1 MNVNPVGKWK
11 MIERI
16 IRWQQPV
23 IKQTLI
29 ISSIVMGSL
38 LSSGLSAQNSS
49 EISEQYPEV
58 ADLFNA
64 FDVTQAKAFE
74 EIAAI
79 NSDPA
84 TQQMRNELQMNM
96 KLRASMSMRE
106 MMASGMM
113 THEVAMETGM
123 GNGPH
128 HDLEVAARMRLLE
141 VMRSKHSNESAETAF
156 ENSSAISRHT
166 AEVFK
171 HGRNF
176 EEALFAIYI
185 DDEVDDKLAAV
196 ADAIESYL
204 SDDQHSVAIVP
215 KESDY
220 LLSHDQA
227 NGLKTA
233 FPLLRGFMW
242 THQWLQLAALEAVI
256 LQGLDSQFNGGV
268 DVALERFWNKIGSSG
283 GMTMFPAPGEL
294 PMAPAIAPD
303 LYSQSP
309 EAAIILDNLNL
320 LETVIADIL
329 AFPNAENRD
338 ELMDQA
344 IAYFTGKD
352 TNNAQSM
359 DYLLFAL
366 RGGIYNQG
374 GPAVGD
380 LMQSERNRAREA
392 MNMQHNMI
400 MSSPQ

>member
-1 MNVNPVGKWK
+1 
-11 MIERI
+11 MIKKI
-16 IRWQQPV
+16 VRWQQPV
-23 IKQTLI
+23 IKKVLI
-29 ISSIVMGSL
+29 ISSMVLNSL
-38 LSSGLSAQNSS
+38 ISSGLSAQNTAV
-49 EISEQYPEV
+49 ISEQYPEV

-64 FDVTQAKAFE
+64 FDVTQAKALE

-79 NSDPA
+79 NADPA
-84 TQQMRNELQMNM
+84 TQQVRNELQMNM
-96 KLRASMSMRE
+96 NMRASMTMRE
-106 MMASGMM
+106 MMASGLM
-113 THEVAMETGM
+113 TQEAAMEMGM
-123 GNGPH
+123 NNGPH

-141 VMRSKHSNESAETAF
+141 VMRGKHSNESAEAAF
-156 ENSSAISRHT
+156 ENSSAIDRYT

-176 EEALFAIYI
+176 EKALFIIYL
-185 DDEVDDKLAAV
+185 DGDVDDKLAAV
-196 ADAIESYL
+196 ANAIENYL

-220 LLSHDQA
+220 LLSHEQA

-256 LQGLDSQFNGGV
+256 LQGLDPQFNGGV

-329 AFPNAENRD
+329 AFPNAQSRE
-338 ELMDQA
+338 ELMNQA
-344 IAYFTGKD
+344 TTYFTGKD

-374 GPAVGD
+374 GPAVGE

-392 MNMQHNMI
+392 MDMQHNMI

>member
-1 MNVNPVGKWK
+1 MTSLS
-11 MIERI
+11 
-16 IRWQQPV
+16 IRACQAILNRLSLALACV
-23 IKQTLI
+23 IAFA
-29 ISSIVMGSL
+29 
-38 LSSGLSAQNSS
+38 LSASVNAQDAALI
-49 EISEQYPEV
+49 EEKYPEV

-64 FDVTQAKAFE
+64 FDITQATALE

-79 NSDPA
+79 NANPA
-84 TQQMRNELQMNM
+84 TQQARNELQMNM
-96 KLRASMSMRE
+96 NMRANMSMSE

-113 THEVAMETGM
+113 THDGPMDMHMGM
-123 GNGPH
+123 SNGPY
-128 HDLEVAARMRLLE
+128 HDREVAARVRLLE
-141 VMRSKHSNESAETAF
+141 LMRGKHSNEDAEDAF
-156 ENSSAISRHT
+156 ENSSAIGRHT

-185 DDEVDDKLAAV
+185 DDDVEDKLAAV
-196 ADAIESYL
+196 AAAIEDYL
-204 SDDQHSVAIVP
+204 GDDQHSVATVP

-220 LLSHDQA
+220 LLEHDQA

-233 FPLLRGFMW
+233 FPLLSGFLW
-242 THQWLQLAALEAVI
+242 THQWMQLAALEAVI
-256 LQGLDSQFNGGV
+256 LEGLDSQFTGGIN
-268 DVALERFWNKIGSSG
+268 VALERFWNKVGSSG
-283 GMTMFPAPGEL
+283 GMTMFPAPSEL

-329 AFPNAENRD
+329 AFPNVENRD
-338 ELMDQA
+338 ELMDA
-344 IAYFTGKD
+344 AVSYFTDKES
-352 TNNAQSM
+352 NNAQSM

-374 GPAVGD
+374 GPAVGE

>member
-1 MNVNPVGKWK
+1 
-11 MIERI
+11 MIETI
-16 IRWQQPV
+16 FRWQQPV

-29 ISSIVMGSL
+29 ISSIVLSSF
-38 LSSGLSAQNSS
+38 LSSGLSAQNTD
-49 EISEQYPEV
+49 EISKQYPEV

-64 FDVTQAKAFE
+64 FDVTQAKALE

-79 NSDPA
+79 NAYPA
-84 TQQMRNELQMNM
+84 TQQVRNELQMNM
-96 KLRASMSMRE
+96 NMRASMSMRE

-113 THEVAMETGM
+113 TQEAAMEMGM
-123 GNGPH
+123 NNGPH
-128 HDLEVAARMRLLE
+128 HDLEVAARIRLLE
-141 VMRSKHSNESAETAF
+141 VMRGKHSNESAEAAF
-156 ENSSAISRHT
+156 ENSSAISRYT

-171 HGRNF
+171 RGRNF
-176 EEALFAIYI
+176 EEALFTIYI

-196 ADAIESYL
+196 TDAIESYL
-204 SDDQHSVAIVP
+204 SDDQHSVATVP

-256 LQGLDSQFNGGV
+256 LQGLDPQFNGGV

-338 ELMDQA
+338 ALMDQA

-374 GPAVGD
+374 GPAVGE

-392 MNMQHNMI
+392 MDMQHNMI

>member
-1 MNVNPVGKWK
+1 MKHL
-11 MIERI
+11 
-16 IRWQQPV
+16 
-23 IKQTLI
+23 T
-29 ISSIVMGSL
+29 
-38 LSSGLSAQNSS
+38 SGLYQPILKQLSAFLTSALICAVPVSSYAQNGA
-49 EISEQYPEV
+49 EIREQYPEV

-64 FDVTQAKAFE
+64 FDVTQAKALE

-79 NSDPA
+79 NANPA
-84 TQQMRNELQMNM
+84 TQQARNELKMNM
-96 KLRASMSMRE
+96 NMRASMSMSE
-106 MMASGMM
+106 MMAAGMM
-113 THEVAMETGM
+113 NHDGPVNMDMGM
-123 GNGPH
+123 SNGPH
-128 HDLEVAARMRLLE
+128 YDLEVAARMRLLE
-141 VMRSKHSNESAETAF
+141 LMRGKHSNETAEDAF
-156 ENSSAISRHT
+156 ENSSALGRHT
-166 AEVFK
+166 AEVLK

-176 EEALFAIYI
+176 EEALFTIYI
-185 DDEVDDKLAAV
+185 DDDIEDKLAAV
-196 ADAIESYL
+196 AGAIENYL

-220 LLSHDQA
+220 LLNHDQA
-227 NGLKTA
+227 NGLKAA
-233 FPLLRGFMW
+233 FPLMSGFMW

-268 DVALERFWNKIGSSG
+268 DVALERFWNKVGSSG
-283 GMTMFPAPGEL
+283 GMSMFPAPSEL

-309 EAAIILDNLNL
+309 EAAIILDNLNI
-320 LETVIADIL
+320 LENVIADII
-329 AFPNAENRD
+329 AYPNAENRD

-344 IAYFTGKD
+344 ITYFTDKD

-374 GPAVGD
+374 GPAVGE

>member
-1 MNVNPVGKWK
+1 M
-11 MIERI
+11 
-16 IRWQQPV
+16 
-23 IKQTLI
+23 KQTSIRPYQALLKRLAAPLLGALLFA
-29 ISSIVMGSL
+29 SSASL
-38 LSSGLSAQNSS
+38 NAQDAAQ
-49 EISEQYPEV
+49 IQQQYPEV

-79 NSDPA
+79 NADPA
-84 TQQMRNELQMNM
+84 TQQARNELSMRMNM
-96 KLRASMSMRE
+96 RAQMTMSE
-106 MMASGMM
+106 MMSAGMM
-113 THEVAMETGM
+113 THDGPMDMGM
-123 GNGPH
+123 SNGPH

-141 VMRSKHSNESAETAF
+141 LMRGKHSNEDAETAF
-156 ENSSAISRHT
+156 ENSSAIGRHT

-176 EEALFAIYI
+176 EETLFAIYI
-185 DDEVDDKLAAV
+185 DDDVQDKRAAV
-196 ADAIESYL
+196 NAAIENYL
-204 SDDQHSVAIVP
+204 GDDQHSVATVP

-220 LLSHDQA
+220 LLEHDQA

-233 FPLLRGFMW
+233 FPLLSGFLW

-268 DVALERFWNKIGSSG
+268 DVALERFWNKVGSSG
-283 GMTMFPAPGEL
+283 GMSMFPAPSEL

-320 LETVIADIL
+320 LETVVADIL
-329 AFPNAENRD
+329 AFPNAENRE

-344 IAYFTGKD
+344 VTYFTDKD
-352 TNNAQSM
+352 ANNAQSM

-374 GPAVGD
+374 GPAVGE

>member
-1 MNVNPVGKWK
+1 
-11 MIERI
+11 MIDKI
-16 IRWQQPV
+16 VSWHQPAL
-23 IKQTLI
+23 KRTLI
-29 ISSIVMGSL
+29 ISSLLIGSL
-38 LSSGLSAQNSS
+38 LSAGLSAQNGV
-49 EISEQYPEV
+49 EIRDQYPEV

-64 FDVTQAKAFE
+64 FDVAQAKAFE

-79 NSDPA
+79 NANPA
-84 TQQMRNELQMNM
+84 TQQAQNELEMN
-96 KLRASMSMRE
+96 LSMQANMTMSE
-106 MMASGMM
+106 MMAAGGHGGGM
-113 THEVAMETGM
+113 AMGM
-123 GNGPH
+123 SNGPH
-128 HDLEVAARMRLLE
+128 HDLEVEARVRLLE
-141 VMRSKHSNESAETAF
+141 MTRARYNRAEAESAF
-156 ENSSAISRHT
+156 ENSSAINRHT

-171 HGRNF
+171 RGRSF
-176 EEALFAIYI
+176 EERLFVIYI
-185 DDEVDDKLAAV
+185 DDSIEDKRAAV
-196 ADAIESYL
+196 TAAIEDYL
-204 SDDQHSVAIVP
+204 SDDQHSVATAP

-220 LLSHDQA
+220 LLEHAQA
-227 NGLKTA
+227 NGLKSA
-233 FPLLRGFMW
+233 FPLLRGFLW

-256 LQGLDSQFNGGV
+256 LQGLDSQFTGGV
-268 DVALERFWNKIGSSG
+268 NVALERFWNKVGSSG
-283 GMTMFPAPGEL
+283 GMTMFPAPSEL

-329 AFPNAENRD
+329 AYPNVENRD

-344 IAYFTGKD
+344 VAFFTDKE
-352 TNNAQSM
+352 TNNAESM

-374 GPAVGD
+374 GPAVGE

>member
-1 MNVNPVGKWK
+1 M
-11 MIERI
+11 
-16 IRWQQPV
+16 
-23 IKQTLI
+23 KQT
-29 ISSIVMGSL
+29 SIRPYQAILKGLSASL
-38 LSSGLSAQNSS
+38 LSVLVLASSASLHAQDTAK
-49 EISEQYPEV
+49 IQQQYPEV

-79 NSDPA
+79 NANPA
-84 TQQMRNELQMNM
+84 MQQARNELLMNM
-96 KLRASMSMRE
+96 NMRANMTMSE
-106 MMASGMM
+106 MMSAGMM
-113 THEVAMETGM
+113 THDGPMDMGM
-123 GNGPH
+123 GNGPY
-128 HDLEVAARMRLLE
+128 HDLEVAARVELIE
-141 VMRSKHSNESAETAF
+141 VMRGKHSNETAEAAF
-156 ENSSAISRHT
+156 ENSSAIGRHT

-176 EEALFAIYI
+176 EEALFTIYI
-185 DDEVDDKLAAV
+185 DDDVQDKRAAV
-196 ADAIESYL
+196 AVAIENYL
-204 SDDQHSVAIVP
+204 SDEQHSVATVP

-220 LLSHDQA
+220 LLEHDQA

-233 FPLLRGFMW
+233 FPLLSGFLW
-242 THQWLQLAALEAVI
+242 TQQWLQLAALEAVI

-268 DVALERFWNKIGSSG
+268 DVALERLWNKVGSSG
-283 GMTMFPAPGEL
+283 GMTMFPAPSEL

-320 LETVIADIL
+320 LETVVADIL
-329 AFPNAENRD
+329 AFPNAENRE

-344 IAYFTGKD
+344 VTYFTDKES
-352 TNNAQSM
+352 NNAQSM

-374 GPAVGD
+374 GPAVGE

>member
-1 MNVNPVGKWK
+1 
-11 MIERI
+11 MIKRI
-16 IRWQQPV
+16 VSWQLPV
-23 IKQTLI
+23 IKKALI
-29 ISSIVMGSL
+29 ISSMVLNSL
-38 LSSGLSAQNSS
+38 ISSGLSAQNTAV
-49 EISEQYPEV
+49 ISEQYPEV

-64 FDVTQAKAFE
+64 FDVTQAKALE

-79 NSDPA
+79 NADPA
-84 TQQMRNELQMNM
+84 TQQVRNELQMNM
-96 KLRASMSMRE
+96 NMRASMTMRE

-113 THEVAMETGM
+113 TQEAAMEMGM
-123 GNGPH
+123 NNGPH

-141 VMRSKHSNESAETAF
+141 VMRGKHSNESAEAAF
-156 ENSSAISRHT
+156 ENSSAIDRHT

-176 EEALFAIYI
+176 EEALFTIYI
-185 DDEVDDKLAAV
+185 DGDVDDKLAAV
-196 ADAIESYL
+196 ANAIENYL
-204 SDDQHSVAIVP
+204 SDDQHSVATVP

-220 LLSHDQA
+220 LLSHEQA

-256 LQGLDSQFNGGV
+256 LQGLDPQFNGGV

-329 AFPNAENRD
+329 AFPNVQSRE
-338 ELMDQA
+338 ELMTQA
-344 IAYFTGKD
+344 ITYFTGKD

-374 GPAVGD
+374 GPAVGE

-392 MNMQHNMI
+392 MDMQHNMI

>member
-1 MNVNPVGKWK
+1 

-16 IRWQQPV
+16 FRWQQPV

-29 ISSIVMGSL
+29 ISSIVLSSF
-38 LSSGLSAQNSS
+38 LSSGLSAQNTA

-64 FDVTQAKAFE
+64 FDVTQAKALE

-79 NSDPA
+79 NADPA
-84 TQQMRNELQMNM
+84 TQQVRNELQMNM
-96 KLRASMSMRE
+96 KLRASMTMRE

-113 THEVAMETGM
+113 THEAAMEMGM
-123 GNGPH
+123 NNGPH

-141 VMRSKHSNESAETAF
+141 VMRGKHSNESAEAAF
-156 ENSSAISRHT
+156 ENSSAIGRHT

-176 EEALFAIYI
+176 EKALFTIYI
-185 DDEVDDKLAAV
+185 DDDVDDKLAAV

-204 SDDQHSVAIVP
+204 SDDQHSVAVVP

-233 FPLLRGFMW
+233 FPLLRGLLW

-256 LQGLDSQFNGGV
+256 LQGLDPQFNGGV

-344 IAYFTGKD
+344 ITYFTGKD
-352 TNNAQSM
+352 SNNAQSM

-374 GPAVGD
+374 GPAVGE

-400 MSSPQ
+400 MSSP

>member
-1 MNVNPVGKWK
+1 
-11 MIERI
+11 
-16 IRWQQPV
+16 
-23 IKQTLI
+23 
-29 ISSIVMGSL
+29 
-38 LSSGLSAQNSS
+38 
-49 EISEQYPEV
+49 
-58 ADLFNA
+58 
-64 FDVTQAKAFE
+64 
-74 EIAAI
+74 
-79 NSDPA
+79 
-84 TQQMRNELQMNM
+84 MNM
-96 KLRASMSMRE
+96 RAAMSMSE
-106 MMASGMM
+106 MMAAGTMNPDGPM
-113 THEVAMETGM
+113 DIGM

-128 HDLEVAARMRLLE
+128 HALEVAARMRLLE
-141 VMRSKHSNESAETAF
+141 VMRSKHSSETAEAAF
-156 ENSSAISRHT
+156 ENSSAISRNT

-171 HGRNF
+171 RGRNF
-176 EEALFAIYI
+176 EEALFTIYI
-185 DDEVDDKLAAV
+185 DNDIDDKLAAV
-196 ADAIESYL
+196 AGAIENYL

-233 FPLLRGFMW
+233 FPLLRGFLW

-268 DVALERFWNKIGSSG
+268 DVALARFWNKVGSSG
-283 GMTMFPAPGEL
+283 GMTMFPAPSEL

-329 AFPNAENRD
+329 AYPNTEIRD

-344 IAYFTGKD
+344 INYFTGKD

-374 GPAVGD
+374 GPAVGE

>member
-1 MNVNPVGKWK
+1 
-11 MIERI
+11 MIKRI
-16 IRWQQPV
+16 VRWQQPV
-23 IKQTLI
+23 INKALI
-29 ISSIVMGSL
+29 ISSIVLSSL
-38 LSSGLSAQNSS
+38 ISSGLSAQNTAV
-49 EISEQYPEV
+49 ISEQYPEV

-64 FDVTQAKAFE
+64 FDVTQAKALE

-79 NSDPA
+79 NADPA
-84 TQQMRNELQMNM
+84 TQQVRNELQMNM
-96 KLRASMSMRE
+96 NLRASMTMRE

-113 THEVAMETGM
+113 THEAAMEMGM
-123 GNGPH
+123 NNGPH

-141 VMRSKHSNESAETAF
+141 VMRGKHSNESAEAAF

-171 HGRNF
+171 RGRNF
-176 EEALFAIYI
+176 EEALFTIYI

-256 LQGLDSQFNGGV
+256 LQGLDPQFNGGV

-338 ELMDQA
+338 KLMDQA
-344 IAYFTGKD
+344 ITYFTGKD

>member
-1 MNVNPVGKWK
+1 

-16 IRWQQPV
+16 ARWQQPV

-29 ISSIVMGSL
+29 ISSIVLSSF
-38 LSSGLSAQNSS
+38 LSSGLSAQNTA

-64 FDVTQAKAFE
+64 FDVTQAKALE

-79 NSDPA
+79 NADPA
-84 TQQMRNELQMNM
+84 TQQVRNELQMNM
-96 KLRASMSMRE
+96 KLRASMTMRE

-113 THEVAMETGM
+113 THEAAMEMGM
-123 GNGPH
+123 NNGPH

-141 VMRSKHSNESAETAF
+141 VMRGKHSNESAEAAF

-176 EEALFAIYI
+176 EEALFIIYI
-185 DDEVDDKLAAV
+185 DDDVADKLAAV

-204 SDDQHSVAIVP
+204 SDDQHSVATVP

-256 LQGLDSQFNGGV
+256 LQGLDPQFNGGI
-268 DVALERFWNKIGSSG
+268 DVALERFWNKVGSSG

-309 EAAIILDNLNL
+309 QAAIILDNLNL

-338 ELMDQA
+338 ALMDQA

-352 TNNAQSM
+352 SNNAQSM

-374 GPAVGD
+374 GPAVGE

>member
-1 MNVNPVGKWK
+1 MKHTSS
-11 MIERI
+11 RLH
-16 IRWQQPV
+16 QP
-23 IKQTLI
+23 ILKRLIPSI
-29 ISSIVMGSL
+29 ISVLICAISV
-38 LSSGLSAQNSS
+38 SSYAQNSV
-49 EISEQYPEV
+49 EIREQYPEV

-64 FDVTQAKAFE
+64 FDVTQAKALE

-79 NSDPA
+79 NADPA
-84 TQQMRNELQMNM
+84 TQQARNELQMNM
-96 KLRASMSMRE
+96 NMRASMSMSE
-106 MMASGMM
+106 MMAAGMM
-113 THEVAMETGM
+113 NHDGPVNMEMGM
-123 GNGPH
+123 SNGPY
-128 HDLEVAARMRLLE
+128 HDLEVAARMRLLD
-141 VMRSKHSNESAETAF
+141 VMRSKHSDETAENAF
-156 ENSSAISRHT
+156 ENSSAIGRHT

-176 EEALFAIYI
+176 EEALFTIYI
-185 DDEVDDKLAAV
+185 DDDVDDKLAAV
-196 ADAIESYL
+196 ADAIENYL
-204 SDDQHSVAIVP
+204 SDEQHSVAIVP

-220 LLSHDQA
+220 LLNHDQA
-227 NGLKTA
+227 NGLKTS
-233 FPLLRGFMW
+233 FPLVSGFMW
-242 THQWLQLAALEAVI
+242 TNQWLQLAALEAVI
-256 LQGLDSQFNGGV
+256 LQGLDSQFDGGV

-283 GMTMFPAPGEL
+283 GMTMFPAPSEL

-329 AFPNAENRD
+329 AFPNVENRD
-338 ELMDQA
+338 ELMDEA
-344 IAYFTGKD
+344 ITYFTGKD
-352 TNNAQSM
+352 SNNAQSM

-374 GPAVGD
+374 GPAVGE

>member
-1 MNVNPVGKWK
+1 
-11 MIERI
+11 MIETI
-16 IRWQQPV
+16 FRWQQPV

-29 ISSIVMGSL
+29 ISSIVLSSF
-38 LSSGLSAQNSS
+38 LSSGLSAQNTD
-49 EISEQYPEV
+49 EISKQYPEV

-64 FDVTQAKAFE
+64 FDVTQAKALE

-79 NSDPA
+79 NAYPA
-84 TQQMRNELQMNM
+84 TQQVRNELQMNM
-96 KLRASMSMRE
+96 NMRASMSMRE

-113 THEVAMETGM
+113 TQEAAMEMGM
-123 GNGPH
+123 NNGPH

-141 VMRSKHSNESAETAF
+141 VMRGKHSNESAEAAF
-156 ENSSAISRHT
+156 ENSSAISRYT

-171 HGRNF
+171 RGRNF
-176 EEALFAIYI
+176 EEALFTIYI

-196 ADAIESYL
+196 SGAIESYL
-204 SDDQHSVAIVP
+204 SDDQHSVATVP

-256 LQGLDSQFNGGV
+256 LQGLDPQFNGGV

-338 ELMDQA
+338 KLMDQA
-344 IAYFTGKD
+344 ITYFTGKD

-374 GPAVGD
+374 GPAVGE

-392 MNMQHNMI
+392 MDMQHNMI

>member
-1 MNVNPVGKWK
+1 

-16 IRWQQPV
+16 VRWQQPV
-23 IKQTLI
+23 VKQTLI
-29 ISSIVMGSL
+29 ISSIVMASL
-38 LSSGLSAQNSS
+38 LSSGLSAQNSA
-49 EISEQYPEV
+49 EIQAQYPEV

-64 FDVTQAKAFE
+64 FDVTQAKALE

-79 NSDPA
+79 NADPA
-84 TQQMRNELQMNM
+84 TQQARNELQMNM
-96 KLRASMSMRE
+96 NMRASMSMSE
-106 MMASGMM
+106 MMAAGMM
-113 THEVAMETGM
+113 NHDGPVNMEMGM
-123 GNGPH
+123 SNGPH
-128 HDLEVAARMRLLE
+128 HDLEVAARMRLLD
-141 VMRSKHSNESAETAF
+141 VMRGKHSNETAENAF
-156 ENSSAISRHT
+156 ENSSAIGRHT
-166 AEVFK
+166 AEVLK

-176 EEALFAIYI
+176 EEALFTIYI
-185 DDEVDDKLAAV
+185 DDDVDDKLAAV

-233 FPLLRGFMW
+233 FPLLRGFLW

-256 LQGLDSQFNGGV
+256 LQGLDPQFNGGV

-283 GMTMFPAPGEL
+283 GMTMFPAPSEL

-338 ELMDQA
+338 ELMDDA
-344 IAYFTGKD
+344 ITYFTGKD

-374 GPAVGD
+374 GPAVGE

>member
-1 MNVNPVGKWK
+1 

-16 IRWQQPV
+16 VSWQQPV
-23 IKQTLI
+23 LKRTLI
-29 ISSIVMGSL
+29 ISSIVVGSF
-38 LSSGLSAQNSS
+38 LSSSLFAQDTS
-49 EISEQYPEV
+49 EIQQQYPEV

-64 FDVTQAKAFE
+64 FDVTQAKALE

-79 NSDPA
+79 NADPA
-84 TQQMRNELQMNM
+84 TQQARNELQMNM
-96 KLRASMSMRE
+96 KMRASMTMSE
-106 MMASGMM
+106 LMAAGMM
-113 THEVAMETGM
+113 THDGPMEMGM
-123 GNGPH
+123 AGGPH
-128 HDLEVAARMRLLE
+128 HDLEVAARMRLLD
-141 VMRSKHSNESAETAF
+141 VMRGKYSNDAAETAF

-171 HGRNF
+171 RGRNF
-176 EEALFAIYI
+176 EEALFTLYI

-196 ADAIESYL
+196 ADAIANYL
-204 SDDQHSVAIVP
+204 SDDQHSVATAP
-215 KESDY
+215 KQSDY

-268 DVALERFWNKIGSSG
+268 DVALERFWNKVGSSG
-283 GMTMFPAPGEL
+283 GMTMFPAPSEL

-344 IAYFTGKD
+344 ITYFTGKD
-352 TNNAQSM
+352 TNNAESM

-374 GPAVGD
+374 GPAIGE

>member
-1 MNVNPVGKWK
+1 MKVTK
-11 MIERI
+11 
-16 IRWQQPV
+16 IRWQQPAL
-23 IKQTLI
+23 KQALL
-29 ISSIVMGSL
+29 ISSILLGSL
-38 LSSGLSAQNSS
+38 VSSSLSAQNSA
-49 EISEQYPEV
+49 EIREQYPEV

-64 FDVTQAKAFE
+64 FDVTQAKALE

-79 NSDPA
+79 NADPA
-84 TQQMRNELQMNM
+84 TQQAQMELQMNM
-96 KLRASMSMRE
+96 DMRANMTMSE

-113 THEVAMETGM
+113 NHDGPTGM
-123 GNGPH
+123 SMGMTNGPY
-128 HDLEVAARMRLLE
+128 HDLELAARVRLLE
-141 VMRSKHSNESAETAF
+141 VMRGEHDDDTAEAAF
-156 ENSSAISRHT
+156 ENSSAINRHT

-171 HGRNF
+171 RGRNF
-176 EEALFAIYI
+176 EKSLFTIYI
-185 DDEVDDKLAAV
+185 DDSVNDKQAAV
-196 ADAIESYL
+196 AAAIENYL

-215 KESDY
+215 KESNY
-220 LLSHDQA
+220 LLEHDQA

-233 FPLLRGFMW
+233 FPLMSGFLW
-242 THQWLQLAALEAVI
+242 TQQWMQLAALEAVI
-256 LQGLDSQFNGGV
+256 LQGLDSQFIGGM
-268 DVALERFWNKIGSSG
+268 DIALERFWNKVGSSG
-283 GMTMFPAPGEL
+283 GMSMFPAPTEL

-320 LETVIADIL
+320 LETVITDIL
-329 AFPNAENRD
+329 AYPKADNRD

-344 IAYFTGKD
+344 VAYFTNKD

-374 GPAVGD
+374 GPAVGE

-392 MNMQHNMI
+392 MNMQHTMI